1 MTFEELAFLV
11 RNLPQADALELVR
24 LEYAVRA
31 LYLEPKRVLAIRV
44 QLHLGM
50 TARFFD
56 RHSGAFHSGRIV
68 AMNDRGVSIDE
79 PTLNLRHTNV
89 PYAAIDLRTLPAQTE
104 VEVEVVMASAPQ
116 RPAAKVPARAEF
128 KVGDRVTFNDR
139 DNVPVTG
146 TVSRVNRK
154 TVSVTPDNMLGGW
167 RVSAALLNRLVDI

>member
-1 MTFEELAFLV
+1 MTLEELAFLV
-11 RNLPQADALELVR
+11 RHLPEAETLELVR
-24 LEYAVRA
+24 LEYVVRA
-31 LYLEPKRVLAIRV
+31 VYLEPKRVLAIRV

-50 TARFFD
+50 VVRFFD

-68 AMNDRGVSIDE
+68 AINDRGVSIDE

-89 PYAAIDLRTLPAQTE
+89 PYAAIDLRTLPAQTA
-104 VEVEVVMASAPQ
+104 VEVVVASAPQ

-167 RVSAALLNRLVDI
+167 RVAAALTNRLVDI

>member
-1 MTFEELAFLV
+1 MTLEELAVLV
-11 RNLPQADALELVR
+11 RNLPQAETLELVR
-24 LEYAVRA
+24 LEYVVRA

-50 TARFFD
+50 TVRFFD

-89 PYAAIDLRTLPAQTE
+89 PYAAIDLRTPPAQTAAA
-104 VEVEVVMASAPQ
+104 VVVVASAPQ
-116 RPAAKVPARAEF
+116 RPAAEVPARAEF

-139 DNVPVTG
+139 DQVPVTG
-146 TVSRVNRK
+146 SVSRVNRK
-154 TVSVTPDNMLGGW
+154 TVSVTPDNMVGGW
-167 RVSAALLNRLVDI
+167 RVSAALLNHLVDI